1 MVLGLIER
9 CRATART
16 GVGRDGSL
24 DRVLRDEVERL
35 VKETSPRDFLEWI
48 KEDREYSYYY
58 CDARQS
64 SVCAKPAEIM
74 AMILESIALDAVE

>member
-9 CRATART
+9 CRATARA

-24 DRVLRDEVERL
+24 GRVLRDEVERL
-35 VKETSPRDFLEWI
+35 VKEATPRDFLEWI
-48 KEDREYSYYY
+48 KEDREYSCYYY
-58 CDARQS
+58 DARQS

-74 AMILESIALDAVE
+74 AMILESIALDALE